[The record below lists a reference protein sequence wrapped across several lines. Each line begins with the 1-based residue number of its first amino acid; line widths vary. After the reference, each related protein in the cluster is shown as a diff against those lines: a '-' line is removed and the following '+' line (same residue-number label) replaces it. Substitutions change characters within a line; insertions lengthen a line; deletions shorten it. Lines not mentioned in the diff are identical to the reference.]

1 MIEIA
6 ERRLRAFGP
15 LVAAI
20 LAVAV
25 VWFVWDIRDPTSVEH
40 DQGSYLLQA
49 QIFSTG
55 RWTAPAPPIPDFFDQ
70 PHVQTQPRL
79 ASKYPPGHALMLTPG
94 VALGASW
101 LMPLALTGVTAALLF
116 ALVARVANPWAAAFA
131 CVFWV
136 TAPITLHFQGS
147 YFSEVTTA
155 PLLLASWWCL
165 LNWRDTRE
173 PRWLVLVALA
183 FGWSAITRPLT
194 ALAHVIP
201 VGVVVLRHV
210 ARHGLW
216 RQLGLGFATGCLF
229 LGVMVPLWN
238 ARTTG
243 SWRTSPVTKYMREYI
258 PVDRPGFG
266 LDATLPTRLASMDP
280 VQRAVYENVRNFRR
294 ELTLPN
300 LPRVLAQRLLNLA
313 IGWFQ
318 AWRLPLIAAAIVG
331 LVAGG
336 TAMRFA
342 AVSAAAHIVAYLT
355 HAHWE
360 KWTLYYLEL
369 TPIVA
374 ALTGVGLFE
383 LARRRV
389 TLPRA
394 SLVTGALAVILLV
407 ASAPAVNSWRQRQYV
422 ANAYYRAFT
431 ERAHA
436 LRPQPAIVFV
446 RYPEGRLSYPA
457 VVRNAARIDA
467 EPVWIVHDLGARNAD
482 LTRLAPNRAV
492 FHIDVGQQ

>member
-1 MIEIA
+1 M
-6 ERRLRAFGP
+6 ERRLRAYGP
-15 LVAAI
+15 LAAAL
-20 LAVAV
+20 LAMVV
-25 VWFVWDIRDPTSVEH
+25 VWFVWDIRDPASVEH

-49 QIFSTG
+49 EIFASG
-55 RWTAPAPPIPDFFDQ
+55 RWTAPAPAAPDFFDQ

-94 VALGASW
+94 AVVGAPW
-101 LMPLALTGVTAALLF
+101 LMPLLLTGATGALLF
-116 ALVARVANPWAAAFA
+116 ALVSRVANSWAAAFA
-131 CVFWV
+131 CVFWI
-136 TAPITLHFQGS
+136 TAPMTLHFQGS
-147 YFSEVTTA
+147 WFSELTTA

-165 LNWRDTRE
+165 LEWRDTRH
-173 PRWLVLVALA
+173 PRWIVLVALA

-201 VGVVVLRHV
+201 VGVVVLRDV
-210 ARHGLW
+210 AQRGLW
-216 RQLGLGFATGCLF
+216 RQLGLGLATGCVF
-229 LGVMVPLWN
+229 LGVIVPLWN

-243 SWRTSPVTKYMREYI
+243 SWRESPVTKYMREYI

-266 LDATLPTRLASMDP
+266 LDSTSSTPTRLATMDP
-280 VQRAVYENVRNFRR
+280 VQRAVYENVRDFRR
-294 ELTLPN
+294 DLTIPN

-318 AWRLPLIAAAIVG
+318 GWRLPLIAAAVVG

-336 TAMRFA
+336 VTMRFA
-342 AVSAAAHIVAYLT
+342 AASAAAHVAAYLT

-369 TPIVA
+369 TPVVA

-383 LARRRV
+383 LARRRLP
-389 TLPRA
+389 LPRA
-394 SLVTGALAVILLV
+394 AMVAGGLAVLLLV
-407 ASAPAVNSWRQRQYV
+407 ASAPSIDSWRRRQYV
-422 ANAYYRAFT
+422 ANAFYRAFT
-431 ERAHA
+431 ERANA
-436 LRPQPAIVFV
+436 LQPQPAIVFV
-446 RYPEGRLSYPA
+446 RYPDGRRSYPA
-457 VVRNAARIDA
+457 VVRNSANLAG
-467 EPVWIVHDLGARNAD
+467 ESVWIVHDLGARNAE